1 MRPLAVAILCAAVL
15 PLAAQGTEPLAGGA
29 ERGLRHVLESLQQGR
44 LDRALAGADRLVAH
58 YPSFRLAHLVRGDL
72 LLARAQPLE
81 TLGSTGHA
89 ARNRLEEL
97 RAEAL
102 ARLRAARERPVPGA
116 VPRHLL
122 ALAPA
127 QAHAIVV
134 DADRSRLY
142 VYANEGGELRLIA
155 DYYSTLGKR
164 GIGKQREG
172 DQKTPLGVYHVTSMI
187 PGAKLPGLYGWGAFP
202 IDYPN
207 DWDRRAGRTGY
218 GIWLH
223 GVPSESYARAP
234 RASDGCIA
242 LANDE
247 IAELAKRVRPG
258 ATPVV
263 IAESIDWVT
272 PEQLRA
278 EREEFLRQ
286 LDAWR
291 ADWESRNADRYL
303 SHYSRDFR
311 AGATDLAAWS
321 AHKRRVNAAK
331 RWIEVG
337 LADVSVL
344 WSGPGGVIEVSFE
357 QDYRSNDFSLR
368 ARKRQYW
375 IEEEGRWKIAYEGTL
390 GRRKVRLPESFK
402 SAVATKATGS

>member
-1 MRPLAVAILCAAVL
+1 MRRAAAAFLAAVAM
-15 PLAAQGTEPLAGGA
+15 PLVAHGSEPLHGGA
-29 ERGLRHVLESLQQGR
+29 ERELRHVLESLGEGR
-44 LDRALAGADRLVAH
+44 LDTALAVAERLVAH
-58 YPSFRLAHLVRGDL
+58 YPTFRLAHLVRGDL
-72 LLARAQPLE
+72 LLARAQPLK

-89 ARNRLEEL
+89 ANRLEEL

-102 ARLRAARERPVPGA
+102 ARLRAARDGPAAGA

-122 ALAPA
+122 TLAPA
-127 QAHAIVV
+127 QTHALVV
-134 DADRSRLY
+134 DASRSRVY
-142 VYANEGGELRLIA
+142 VYENKRGEPQLVA

-187 PGAKLPGLYGWGAFP
+187 PGAKLPDLYGWGAFP
-202 IDYPN
+202 INYPN
-207 DWDRRAGRTGY
+207 DWDRRAGRTGH

-263 IAESIDWVT
+263 IAGRAEWVK

-286 LDAWR
+286 LESWR
-291 ADWESRNADRYL
+291 GDWESRDIDRYL
-303 SHYSRDFR
+303 SHYSREFR
-311 AGATDLAAWS
+311 AGAADLAAWS
-321 AHKRRVNAAK
+321 VHKRRVNAAK
-331 RWIEVG
+331 RWVKIE
-337 LADVSVL
+337 LANVSVL
-344 WSGPGGVIEVSFE
+344 RSGGQSAFIEVTFE
-357 QDYRSNDFSLR
+357 QDYRSNNLSNR
-368 ARKRQYW
+368 TRKRQYW
-375 IEEEGRWKIAYEGTL
+375 VEEDGRWKVVYEGAVGSQNL
-390 GRRKVRLPESFK
+390 RLPESFK
-402 SAVATKATGS
+402 SALTTSRTGS